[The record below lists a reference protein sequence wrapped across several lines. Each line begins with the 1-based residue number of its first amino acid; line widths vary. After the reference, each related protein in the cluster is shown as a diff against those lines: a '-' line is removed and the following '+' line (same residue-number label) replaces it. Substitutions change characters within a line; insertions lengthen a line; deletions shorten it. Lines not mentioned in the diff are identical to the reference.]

1 MNRSSSTRGPLPSSS
16 HTIQASHPRRR
27 RPSDPA
33 ESSETQGE
41 GRKRRR
47 LSSSNVATRS
57 AQSALDHHDDD
68 IESIDLTEVEGPSAL
83 AKVLAKQR
91 EDAVRA
97 QESVEPEKGQSILNS
112 YKCPVCMDTP
122 EDATSTICG
131 HLFCHKC
138 IIDTLK
144 FSEEQRADTSSKGP
158 RGTCPVCRKPLAR
171 NDAPGS
177 KRNLV
182 PLQLKLVTK
191 KRNTTVPSS
200 G

>member
-1 MNRSSSTRGPLPSSS
+1 MNRSYSHHVPLPSSS
-16 HTIQASHPRRR
+16 HTIQVSPPRRP
-27 RPSDPA
+27 RPSDHV
-33 ESSETQGE
+33 ESLETRGE

-47 LSSSNVATRS
+47 LSSSNVATRD
-57 AQSALDHHDDD
+57 AQSALDQHEDD
-68 IESIDLTEVEGPSAL
+68 IESIDLTEAEGPPAL

-97 QESVEPEKGQSILNS
+97 QQSVEPAKGQSILNS

-171 NDAPGS
+171 NDSPGP

-191 KRNTTVPSS
+191 KKDTTVPSN

>member
-1 MNRSSSTRGPLPSSS
+1 MNRSSSIQGPL
-16 HTIQASHPRRR
+16 QASPPTPPRRR
-27 RPSDPA
+27 RPSDHI
-33 ESSETQGE
+33 ESLETRGE

-47 LSSSNVATRS
+47 LSSFNVTTRDD
-57 AQSALDHHDDD
+57 QSVLDLHEDD
-68 IESIDLTEVEGPSAL
+68 IDSIDLTELEGHSAL
-83 AKVLAKQR
+83 SKVLAKQQ

-97 QESVEPEKGQSILNS
+97 QQPLEPEKRGTILNS

-122 EDATSTICG
+122 EDATTTICG

-158 RGTCPVCRKPLAR
+158 RGTCPVCRKPLAQ

-177 KRNLV
+177 KRSLV
-182 PLQLKLVTK
+182 PLQLKLITK
-191 KRNTTVPSS
+191 KRNSTVPGS

>member
-1 MNRSSSTRGPLPSSS
+1 MNRSSSIRGPLPSGS
-16 HTIQASHPRRR
+16 HTIQASPRRR
-27 RPSDPA
+27 RPSDHVEPL
-33 ESSETQGE
+33 ETRGE

-47 LSSSNVATRS
+47 LSSSNVATS
-57 AQSALDHHDDD
+57 AQSELDQHEDD
-68 IESIDLTEVEGPSAL
+68 IESIDLTEVEAPSTL

-97 QESVEPEKGQSILNS
+97 QQSVEPEKGQSILNS

-122 EDATSTICG
+122 EDATSTVCG

>member
-1 MNRSSSTRGPLPSSS
+1 MDRNSSINTQVHAGSQLTPHRRRSSDHTEPLDSRG
-16 HTIQASHPRRR
+16 
-27 RPSDPA
+27 
-33 ESSETQGE
+33 EE
-41 GRKRRR
+41 RKRRR
-47 LSSSNVATRS
+47 LSNVNTATAGTRPTLE
-57 AQSALDHHDDD
+57 QHRDND
-68 IESIDLTEVEGPSAL
+68 IESIDLTEVEGSSAL
-83 AKVLAKQR
+83 SKVLAKQR
-91 EDAVRA
+91 EDAVKA
-97 QESVEPEKGQSILNS
+97 QQSVEHEKGRSILNS

-122 EDATSTICG
+122 EDATSTVCG

-144 FSEEQRADTSSKGP
+144 FSEEQRADSTTVKGP

-171 NDAPGS
+171 NDASGN

-191 KRNTTVPSS
+191 KRNTAVPNS